1 MQTSDGPTNP
11 RTRRVLKN
19 RQVNSGS
26 VTPHTVSPMQH
37 LQAVV
42 VKNSKPL
49 GFCFGEQESEP
60 YPRTQMSDRP
70 AHSSNTRKFF
80 RIIVTHYFTRSK
92 LAGALGRKSSSSLV
106 FQYLYNIIQ
115 HILRNSS
122 KNVTNDTDNNFV
134 SYPGSQLI

>member
-26 VTPHTVSPMQH
+26 FTPHSVSSMQH
-37 LQAVV
+37 LQAVIV
-42 VKNSKPL
+42 RNSKPL

-70 AHSSNTRKFF
+70 AHSSHT
-80 RIIVTHYFTRSK
+80 IVVTHYFSLGLKTLGPWVRN
-92 LAGALGRKSSSSLV
+92 LAHLLCSCI
-106 FQYLYNIIQ
+106 YT
-115 HILRNSS
+115 IL
-122 KNVTNDTDNNFV
+122 KF
-134 SYPGSQLI
+134 I

>member
-26 VTPHTVSPMQH
+26 FTPHTVSPMQH
-37 LQAVV
+37 LQAVIV
-42 VKNSKPL
+42 RNSKPL

-70 AHSSNTRKFF
+70 AHGSHTFF
-80 RIIVTHYFTRSK
+80 FECFQNYCYTLFLTRSED
-92 LAGALGRKSSSSLV
+92 AGALGKKSSSSLV
-106 FQYLYNIIQ
+106 FQYLYNIKVHLTIYLA
-115 HILRNSS
+115 HF
-122 KNVTNDTDNNFV
+122 T
-134 SYPGSQLI
+134 